1 MIIETEGLTKFYGK
15 VRGVEDLNL
24 AVKEGE
30 VFGYLGPNGA
40 GKTTTIRLLLDFIR
54 PTRGQARIFGLDAHQ
69 HTVEIKQRLGNLPGE
84 LALYRNLTG
93 AQLLAYFANLRG
105 KVDPGYVQQLAQRL
119 DIDLSRPI
127 KVYSHGMKQKV
138 GLLQALM
145 HQPELVVLDEPT
157 IGLDPLVQQE
167 FYRLIAEVKAAG
179 RTVFMSSHFLPE
191 VERTCDRVGIIRQGH
206 LVTVEEVTALKA
218 KVLRTMEIHFAAPV
232 PPEAFRTLPGVT
244 DLAVEN
250 SILRCT
256 VRGSVDALVKAA
268 ARFTV
273 VDLKVHEPSLEE
285 VFLAYYT
292 PEGGQTAS

>member
-15 VRGVEDLNL
+15 VRGVEDLTL
-24 AVKEGE
+24 AIKEGE

-54 PTRGQARIFGLDAHQ
+54 PTSGQARIFGLDVHQ
-69 HTVEIKQRLGNLPGE
+69 HTVEIKQRIGNLPGE
-84 LALYRNLTG
+84 LALYGNLTG

-105 KVDPGYVQQLAQRL
+105 RVDPGYVQQLAQRL

-127 KVYSHGMKQKV
+127 KTYSHGMKQKV

-145 HQPELVVLDEPT
+145 HRPELVVLDEPT

-167 FYRLIAEVKAAG
+167 FYRLIAEVKSEE
-179 RTVFMSSHFLPE
+179 RTVFMSSHILPE

-206 LVTVEEVTALKA
+206 LLTVEEVSALKA
-218 KVLRTMEIHFAAPV
+218 KALRTMEIYFAEPV
-232 PPEAFRTLPGVT
+232 PPESFRTLPGVT

-268 ARFTV
+268 ASFNV
-273 VDLKVHEPSLEE
+273 LDLKVHEPSLEE

-292 PEGGQTAS
+292 PEISQAA